1 MPKPA
6 KHEISGRPAS
16 ARVLDATYRELSEG
30 DLRFLTAMLE
40 DEGASRVSD
49 IAHRLGVS
57 SGYAAQYKRR
67 LLEQGVIGE
76 RGRGIVDFDIP
87 FFREYLEGM
96 RSSE

>member
-1 MPKPA
+1 M
-6 KHEISGRPAS
+6 
-16 ARVLDATYRELSEG
+16 LDATYRELSED

-96 RSSE
+96 EKSD

>member
-1 MPKPA
+1 M
-6 KHEISGRPAS
+6 
-16 ARVLDATYRELSEG
+16 LDATYQELSEG

-49 IAHRLGVS
+49 IAHRLGVT

-76 RGRGIVDFDIP
+76 RGRGIIDFDIP
-87 FFREYLEGM
+87 FFREYLEGLEK
-96 RSSE
+96 SD